1 MTSRIA
7 SAQSRPATW
16 QHKGDD
22 WHLIGAGRTYARI
35 DRDGR
40 RWLCYA
46 LDEGENVHFLGQSR
60 SLASGKAH
68 LSLHH
73 APRLPSKAFAEELAP
88 M

>member
-1 MTSRIA
+1 MTTRIA
-7 SAQSRPATW
+7 SAESRHATW
-16 QHKGDD
+16 QHIGED

-46 LDEGENVHFLGQSR
+46 LDEGENDYFLGQSR

-68 LSLHH
+68 LSQCY
-73 APRLPSKAFAEELAP
+73 APLLPSDVFAEEAAP

>member
-1 MTSRIA
+1 MTTRNA
-7 SAQSRPATW
+7 STEFNTAQWHRN
-16 QHKGDD
+16 GDE
-22 WHLIGAGRTYARI
+22 WHLIGASRTYARI

-46 LDEGENVHFLGQSR
+46 LDEGENDHFLGQSR

-68 LSLHH
+68 LFLHY
-73 APRLPSKAFAEELAP
+73 APRVQSKAFAEAHAP